1 MTDDIETM
9 SRKTELTRDERR
21 AEMAETTYQSG
32 NLFQP
37 KNGRELIE
45 MANVLSQSGTMI
57 SPIYRNKTGDC
68 AGLIALCAPY
78 GFNPI
83 QVSWKTYKAS
93 KNDDAPIAFEAQ
105 LVNAMVNMSAPIKG
119 KLKYE
124 YSGEGDSRQCKVVGI
139 DRETGEDLIYATPP
153 KGAIKIQNSPL
164 WKSDPDQQLGYY
176 AARSWARRHF
186 PEMLLGV
193 YSADEIDV
201 DRQPMRDVT
210 PRETLQERLE
220 RQASEDIRSDIDQ
233 TPEVKPEDVS
243 QDVDEAEVVGITAM
257 PQNGFPGSDEF
268 TEGAKAFEDETG
280 YEDNPYAGEG
290 GDQTKA
296 NDWAAGW
303 NGAWDAAGK

>member
-1 MTDDIETM
+1 MNEI
-9 SRKTELTRDERR
+9 TRAERR
-21 AEMAETTYQSG
+21 TEMAETTFQGG

-37 KNGRELIE
+37 SNGRELMD

-57 SPIYRNKTGDC
+57 SPIYRGKAGDC

-93 KNDDAPIAFEAQ
+93 KSDDAPVAFEAQ

-119 KLKYE
+119 KLAYD
-124 YSGEGDSRQCKVVGI
+124 YDGEGQTRRCIVTGI
-139 DRETGEDLIYATPP
+139 DRETGAELVYQTPEVQH
-153 KGAIKIQNSPL
+153 IKVQNSPL

-193 YSADEIDV
+193 YAADEIEV
-201 DRQPMRDVT
+201 DRRPMRDVT
-210 PRETLQERLE
+210 PARESLQDRIARDRAEP
-220 RQASEDIRSDIDQ
+220 QIDQ
-233 TPEVKPEDVS
+233 TPEVEPEDVS
-243 QDVDEAEVVGITAM
+243 QDIPDAETVEGVTAI

-268 TEGAKAFEDETG
+268 TEGAKAFGDEVG
-280 YEDNPYAGEG
+280 YSDNPYAGEG
-290 GDQTKA
+290 GDQQKA
-296 NDWAAGW
+296 DDWAAGW
-303 NGAWDAAGK
+303 NGAAEAAGK